1 MFLIKND
8 LPVHIALAHM
18 QLLLCTPFVTLAL
31 FNNFFSPAGVETLP
45 IIWRTRP
52 RMALQVFQYRNH
64 GREFRAVTDA
74 TVIFQTKQFLIIP
87 SFQFLCLL
95 DAKIPDNTL
104 NGSFIEMPDLDLEH
118 FRALKDA
125 NEQIVAALKLSRKR
139 KVEGLDLEE

>member
-1 MFLIKND
+1 MVGKVIAFSSKGGGKNGKHSD
-8 LPVHIALAHM
+8 VTESSNIAA
-18 QLLLCTPFVTLAL
+18 VS
-31 FNNFFSPAGVETLP
+31 N
-45 IIWRTRP
+45 I
-52 RMALQVFQYRNH
+52 ALQVFQYRNH

-74 TVIFQTKQFLIIP
+74 TVTFQTKQFLIIP
-87 SFQFLCLL
+87 SFQSLCLL

-104 NGSFIEMPDLDLEH
+104 NGSFIEMPDLDLER